1 MGVSQVMIV
10 TVAGYPDQRF
20 EFCNFLGQIQST
32 AEVAR
37 MPYLVDRGEEFA
49 ELRGEYSVCI
59 RNKSYMHI
67 RV

>member
-1 MGVSQVMIV
+1 MGESEVMIV
-10 TVAGYPDQRF
+10 TIAGYPDQRF
-20 EFCNFLGQIQST
+20 EFSDLSGQIQST